1 MKVKVTR
8 KSVFTRGEILLSIV
22 ITVLFVLFLS
32 RQIILNTLDHKH
44 LDSLYKERNNR
55 TYFLDYFKQFSDNL
69 PILFIPIDDESIEQ
83 LNLNWPLPRTIYADL
98 IENIARYKPRAIGI
112 DLLFT
117 EKSPNET
124 NDKKLAQALKKHDVV
139 ILGRTIDKNENDGSL
154 TMMDPAS
161 ILLAGWTPEMKQKR
175 IGYVD
180 SGVTDSDGVIR
191 KVRLLR
197 SHNRSTFYSFDVL
210 LLTRYLSIPLSEVRD
225 CSSEGY
231 QQIGDIM
238 VPVDSDEMWINYYNS
253 LDKEIRTMYNKQ
265 SLKEI
270 QDGFKSKNDK
280 ILKEMISNNIVIIG
294 VTATQAFERQKSPLG
309 ETSGP
314 EIHNN
319 ILLTLLS
326 RKFLKSPPFLYKY
339 LILLVP
345 CLVLVII
352 LPFLSPL
359 AGFIIYLLGNMTIL
373 FISNWIFN
381 TYGIIPY
388 PVTGWILLFLTYALI
403 TVAYF
408 IKTHRAKNRLKS
420 LLLEL
425 APVPEPVLER
435 IMERFQ
441 GKVAMGGEK
450 VELSILFSDI
460 RGYTSLSQNLDP
472 REVMN
477 TLNEFYSAMGS
488 IYKRNG
494 GMLFDYM
501 GDGQMV
507 VFGAD
512 SPADDRHA
520 FMAVKSAIEM
530 CQELTS
536 LNEAWNSKNRRSVD
550 IGIGINTGEVSLG
563 FLGSGQSGGRK
574 QFAAIGDTTN
584 VASRIEGLTKQFAAN
599 ILISESTFEK
609 SQGLIEVEPL
619 PPTKVKGKDEPVK
632 IYKVTGFK
640 KSNE

>member
-1 MKVKVTR
+1 MKIKVTR

-98 IENIARYKPRAIGI
+98 VENIARYKPKAIGI

-139 ILGRTIDKNENDGSL
+139 ILGRTIDKNEKDGSL
-154 TMMDPAS
+154 AMMDPAS

-197 SHNRSTFYSFDVL
+197 SHNSSTFYSFDVL
-210 LLTRYLSIPLSEVRD
+210 LLTRYLNIPLSEVRD

-231 QQIGDIM
+231 QQIGDIK

-319 ILLTLLS
+319 ILITLLS
-326 RKFLKSPPFLYKY
+326 RKFLKSPPFLHKY

-359 AGFIIYLLGNMTIL
+359 AGFIIYLLGNLTIL
-373 FISNWIFN
+373 FFSNWILN
-381 TYGIIPY
+381 SYGIIPY
-388 PVTGWILLFLTYALI
+388 PVTGWILLFLTYGLI

-408 IKTHRAKNRLKS
+408 MKTHKAKNRLKS

-609 SQGLIEVEPL
+609 SQGLVEVEPL
-619 PPTKVKGKDEPVK
+619 PPTKVKGKDEPIK
-632 IYKVTGFK
+632 IFKVTGFK

>member
-1 MKVKVTR
+1 MKIKITR

-22 ITVLFVLFLS
+22 ITVIAVLIVSMLKDTQLMDNIYLNILFSPERTTRIINDFCKKTNRSTFQILFLDIDDKS
-32 RQIILNTLDHKH
+32 LEELHIPWPVPR
-44 LDSLYKERNNR
+44 SLYARI
-55 TYFLDYFKQFSDNL
+55 LDNL
-69 PILFIPIDDESIEQ
+69 CKY
-83 LNLNWPLPRTIYADL
+83 R
-98 IENIARYKPRAIGI
+98 PRAIGMDI
-112 DLLFT
+112 IFPD
-117 EKSPNET
+117 KSTSESS
-124 NDKKLAQALKKHDVV
+124 DIKLAESLKKHNLV
-139 ILGRTIDKNENDGSL
+139 ILGRTLGDPRSPKITNPATIL
-154 TMMDPAS
+154 TS
-161 ILLAGWTPEMKQKR
+161 GWTPEMMQSR

-180 SGVTDSDGVIR
+180 SGIIDYDGVIR
-191 KVRLLR
+191 RVALLA
-197 SHNRSTFYSFDVL
+197 SIDNKTYLSFDVL
-210 LLTRYLSIPLSEVRD
+210 LLCRYLGIPFSEVKD
-225 CSSEGY
+225 HSLEGY
-231 QQIGDIM
+231 QMIGDIRI
-238 VPVDSDEMWINYYNS
+238 PVTNGEMWINFFNRKSYDSSSVFQSYK
-253 LDKEIRTMYNKQ
+253 LVHFMKDVDAHETRTLEQ
-265 SLKEI
+265 
-270 QDGFKSKNDK
+270 
-280 ILKEMISNNIVIIG
+280 NIKDNIIIIG
-294 VTATQAFERQKSPLG
+294 FTAEQAYERQKSPLG

-314 EIHNN
+314 EIHIN
-319 ILLTLLS
+319 ILSTLISWSFSKSLTFS
-326 RKFLKSPPFLYKY
+326 QKFI
-339 LILLVP
+339 ILLIP
-345 CLVLVII
+345 CIFLVVI

-359 AGFIIYLLGNMTIL
+359 TGFILYIAGNFAI
-373 FISNWIFN
+373 FSFSHWIFDSS
-381 TYGIIPY
+381 GIVPV
-388 PVTGWILLFLTYALI
+388 PVTGWILLFLTYGLI

-408 IKTHRAKNRLKS
+408 MKTHKAKNRLKS

-477 TLNEFYSAMGS
+477 TLNEFYSAMGN

-530 CQELTS
+530 CQELTN
-536 LNEAWNSKNRRSVD
+536 LNEAWKSKNRRSVD

-584 VASRIEGLTKQFAAN
+584 VASRIEGLTKQYAAN

-609 SQGLIEVEPL
+609 SQEKIEVEPL
-619 PPTKVKGKDEPVK
+619 PPTKVKGKDEPIK
-632 IYKVTGFK
+632 IFKVTGFK